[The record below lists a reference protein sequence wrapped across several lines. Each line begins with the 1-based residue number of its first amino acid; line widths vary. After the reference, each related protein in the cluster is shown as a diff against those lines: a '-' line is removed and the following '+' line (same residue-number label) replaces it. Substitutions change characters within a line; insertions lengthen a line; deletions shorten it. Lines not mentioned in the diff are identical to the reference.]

1 MRDLHGVS
9 VLVVEGEKAIATFM
23 QDILERLGCSAVD

>member
-9 VLVVEGEKAIATFM
+9 VLALEDEKAIATFM
-23 QDILERLGCSAVD
+23 QDIVERLTCSAVD